1 MARTATKRQK
11 LTYRDENFAANH
23 DTELPPA
30 TLLLLLQQQPPQ
42 QPRALAGGGQ
52 PAADDSPVVGGELE
66 ADGEPADDGEPAAR
80 TEFRSAVVAPA
91 QQQPGTGDLNEG
103 LDEAEEFAADAE
115 MAADAELAVTEAEVA
130 LPGHAAADDDLRA
143 AMVKQALET
152 LDSQPNMNFMRKRV
166 LTRFVWKTDRAAAEA
181 KGLPEPQ
188 PPASDLEAQLLKAE
202 ERKFQTR
209 WFSDHKKMMES
220 KNRLTSI
227 VCPKSNILT
236 LQQSGASNGGWS
248 IQALGSLFGGLQS
261 EEARGLQEVIL
272 AFAQRPEARLSIQ
285 QAAGVGA
292 RRAAKAAGTT
302 RRLAL
307 PAAPARPV
315 AGPAPLPRQP
325 VAAAGPVG
333 AVAGVAAGVGLQVPP
348 PRALPQQHAV
358 AATEGRAAAMPVA
371 AAAQQVVHRQVA
383 RPAPHLGESATGA
396 GAADPQVQQQRLTA
410 AAGPVAAA
418 GGPSGMGPPARA
430 AAVEP
435 YRPPPPD
442 GLVTGPATAT
452 HQQQQLRAAA
462 VEPYRPPPPDGLV
475 TGPAAATH
483 HQQQPRAAAVEPYR
497 PPPPDGL
504 VTGPAAA
511 THHQQQPRAAAVEPY
526 RPPPP
531 DGLVTGPAA
540 ATHQQQLLRAAA
552 VEPYRPPPPDGLV
565 TGPAAATH
573 QQQLLRAAAVEPG
586 TRFERGQRAMTIKA
600 FTWMIE
606 NQRDITWVQAITLC
620 HGMYAAM
627 RAVPVDKLIDAWK
640 MAAKAAGI
648 AHGVPSKP
656 WGVPWGDIF
665 RGDPGS
671 AVAVPGVDGTRPGAQ
686 AGPSDASGHC

>member
-103 LDEAEEFAADAE
+103 LAAAEEFAADAE

-130 LPGHAAADDDLRA
+130 LPGHAADDDDLRA

-261 EEARGLQEVIL
+261 EEARGLQE
-272 AFAQRPEARLSIQ
+272 
-285 QAAGVGA
+285 
-292 RRAAKAAGTT
+292 
-302 RRLAL
+302 
-307 PAAPARPV
+307 
-315 AGPAPLPRQP
+315 
-325 VAAAGPVG
+325 
-333 AVAGVAAGVGLQVPP
+333 VPP

-526 RPPPP
+526 RPPPS
-531 DGLVTGPAA
+531 DGLVM
-540 ATHQQQLLRAAA
+540 
-552 VEPYRPPPPDGLV
+552 
-565 TGPAAATH
+565 GPAAATH

>member
-103 LDEAEEFAADAE
+103 LAAAEEFAADAE

-130 LPGHAAADDDLRA
+130 LPGHAADDDDLRA

-285 QAAGVGA
+285 QAA
-292 RRAAKAAGTT
+292 
-302 RRLAL
+302 RLAL

-526 RPPPP
+526 RPPPS
-531 DGLVTGPAA
+531 DGLVM
-540 ATHQQQLLRAAA
+540 
-552 VEPYRPPPPDGLV
+552 
-565 TGPAAATH
+565 GPAAATH